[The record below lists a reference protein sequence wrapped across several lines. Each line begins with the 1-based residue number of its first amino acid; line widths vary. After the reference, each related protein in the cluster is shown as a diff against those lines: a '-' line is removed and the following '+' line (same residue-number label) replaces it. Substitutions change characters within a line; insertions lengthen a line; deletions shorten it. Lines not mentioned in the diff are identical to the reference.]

1 MKAADVMTRDVV
13 TVHPDTSVKKIAE
26 TLAAHAISAVPVVD
40 ADGHLVGI
48 VSEGDLLH
56 RHETGTEERRSWWL
70 LLFAGNDVLAQDYVR
85 SHAQTAKDVM
95 TRHVLSVDAT
105 TPLGDIA
112 SLLGKVGIKRVPVL
126 ADGKLVGIVS
136 RADLVRALVRAKQ
149 NEPVAGVR
157 SDHEIQMDLDAQM
170 KREPWAGSLSIVTTV
185 RDGTVT
191 LIGLAG
197 SDDQRRG
204 LVVLARNTAGVKH
217 VEDRLQV
224 RNYTEN

>member
-1 MKAADVMTRDVV
+1 MKAADLMTKDVV

-40 ADGHLVGI
+40 PDGHLVGM

-56 RHETGTEERRSWWL
+56 RHETQTEHKRSWWL
-70 LLFAGNDVLAQDYVR
+70 MLFAGNDMLAQEYVK
-85 SHAQTAKDVM
+85 SHAQRARDVM
-95 TRHVLSVDAT
+95 TRHVLSVDVS

-112 SLLGKVGIKRVPVL
+112 SLLDKAGVKRVPVL
-126 ADGKLVGIVS
+126 AGGKLVGIVS

-149 NEPVAGVR
+149 NEPVGDVR
-157 SDHEIQMDLDAQM
+157 SDHEIQMDLDARM

-185 RDGTVT
+185 RDGTVS
-191 LIGLAG
+191 LLGLAG
-197 SDDQRRG
+197 SEDQRKG
-204 LVVLARNTAGVKH
+204 LIVLAQNTPGVKH

-224 RNYTEN
+224 RSYAED